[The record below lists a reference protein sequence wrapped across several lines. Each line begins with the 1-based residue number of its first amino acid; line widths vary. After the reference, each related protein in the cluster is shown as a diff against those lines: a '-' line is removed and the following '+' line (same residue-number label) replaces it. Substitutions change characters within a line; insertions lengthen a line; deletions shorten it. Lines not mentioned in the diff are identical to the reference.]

1 MKYKIAVILVLSIV
15 LSLCGCRGRNNG
27 DALYQ
32 DIVSHA
38 DFIQYNYDQ
47 LKEAAEIIA
56 ESCRED
62 CEEMGFKSIREMI
75 KCYRMDKEDMLSEF
89 VGALQDAN
97 ADIEFY
103 YTDDGE
109 VFEANELTPHTFDEL
124 IAEVKKYKL

>member
-1 MKYKIAVILVLSIV
+1 MRAISSLTCLGWHSKAKSRPGGNEGRKENNMKETK
-15 LSLCGCRGRNNG
+15 N
-27 DALYQ
+27 
-32 DIVSHA
+32 
-38 DFIQYNYDQ
+38 
-47 LKEAAEIIA
+47 LKRAAEIIA

-97 ADIEFY
+97 ADKEFY
-103 YTDDGE
+103 FTDDGE

>member
-1 MKYKIAVILVLSIV
+1 MYVRKGKEIPNTRKEKNMKETK
-15 LSLCGCRGRNNG
+15 N
-27 DALYQ
+27 
-32 DIVSHA
+32 
-38 DFIQYNYDQ
+38 
-47 LKEAAEIIA
+47 LKRAAEIIA

-62 CEEMGFKSIREMI
+62 CEEKGFKSIREMI

-97 ADIEFY
+97 ADKEFY
-103 YTDDGE
+103 FTDDGE